1 MELLN
6 VSPSKIQP
14 SPFNPRKHSDKS
26 FMLELTADVAA
37 RGVLQPLLVRQLGT
51 EKYELIFGHQRH
63 QAAKA
68 AGLEK
73 VPVLVREATDAE
85 ARVLQLVENLKR
97 SDLSPME
104 VAEGYLEL
112 QTKDGLAAQQI
123 AEKVG
128 RSAQSVRDA
137 LKLTELGAEGRKA
150 LADGHI
156 SARHGL
162 LIARV
167 QPGQQAKATKE
178 VMDGRYGR
186 REVMTTDEAAA
197 WIAEHYQVDLR
208 QVVFDRT
215 DEALGSPRF
224 GVHPG
229 SCVACPKR
237 LVPDSENATTGKK
250 ATKEDTRARTVAG
263 LCTDPPC
270 CHDKTRQHAAAE
282 AAKRGVKVLNV
293 KETEK
298 LFPHGHLATSND
310 YVSVDATNYDRGAD
324 FKKYK
329 QLLTKEAAAPITV
342 LAVSPKGELV
352 ELLERDG
359 LKAALAKSGKMK
371 KERGASAADKSE
383 KARSKRE
390 KELELLRKAVTAAA
404 MGAAVAKLELKGFNK
419 KLLRHW
425 ADLVDQDA
433 TACERRWP
441 SDAPVPSKHSVKQQL
456 DKMNDAQLLAFCF
469 EGSLGWQLRQTY
481 GGYSSGLKT
490 LCELTNVDLKKLE
503 AEQKVA
509 LAAAAEKEA
518 A

>member
-1 MELLN
+1 MELLT
-6 VSPSKIQP
+6 VAIAKIQP
-14 SPFNPRKHSDKS
+14 SPFNPRKHSDKA

-37 RGVLQPLLVRQLGT
+37 RGVLQPLLVRQLAA

-68 AGLEK
+68 AGLDE

-97 SDLSPME
+97 SDLSPIE

-112 QTKDGLAAQQI
+112 QTKDGLSAQEI

-150 LADGHI
+150 MAEGLL

-162 LIARV
+162 LLSRV
-167 QPGQQAKATKE
+167 QPALQPKATKE
-178 VMDGRYGR
+178 VVDGRYGNR
-186 REVMTTDEAAA
+186 GTMTTDEAAE
-197 WIAEHYQVDLR
+197 WITEHYQVDLR
-208 QVVFDRT
+208 KAVFDRS

-229 SCVACPKR
+229 SCDACPKR
-237 LVPDSENATTGKK
+237 LVSENATPEKK
-250 ATKEDTRARTVAG
+250 GSKNDTRARTSAAG
-263 LCTDPPC
+263 VCTDPPC
-270 CHDKTRQHAAAE
+270 FQDKTRQHAEVE
-282 AAKRGVKVLNV
+282 AAKRGVKLLSA
-293 KETEK
+293 KESEK
-298 LFPHGHLATSND
+298 VFPHGHSNVAGND
-310 YVSVDATNYDRGAD
+310 YVNADSTNYDSGAD
-324 FKKYK
+324 YKKYK

-342 LAVSPKGELV
+342 LAVTPKGELL

-359 LKAALAKSGKMK
+359 LKAALAKSGKLK
-371 KERGASAADKSE
+371 KERFTADAAKV
-383 KARSKRE
+383 KAQSKRE
-390 KELELLRKAVTAAA
+390 KELEQLRKATTAAA
-404 MGAAVAKLELKGFNK
+404 LGAVVGKLEQKGFSK

-425 ADLVDQDA
+425 ADLVDADA

-441 SDAPVPSKHSVKQQL
+441 SDAGKHVKQQL
-456 DKMNDAQLLAFCF
+456 DKMNEAQLLAFCF

-481 GGYSSGLKT
+481 GGYSSALKT
-490 LCELTNVDLKKLE
+490 LCTLAGVDLKKLE
-503 AEQKVA
+503 AETKA
-509 LAAAAEKEA
+509 SAGDKEA